1 MRLVWTQRK
10 PRDCTALTLGSKEE
24 AMCTNG
30 VNTGQLEMMIDQI
43 DDHIKL
49 ERRHA
54 HDLGHLAS
62 DAGFTTVGEKL
73 HNVMHLLDEV
83 RAALDE
89 AKEAMEDDAEGAAG
103 FTVQLV

>member
-1 MRLVWTQRK
+1 
-10 PRDCTALTLGSKEE
+10 
-24 AMCTNG
+24 MCTNG

-62 DAGFTTVGEKL
+62 DAGFATVGEKL
-73 HNVMHLLDEV
+73 HDVMKANKKDNYQLEN
-83 RAALDE
+83 
-89 AKEAMEDDAEGAAG
+89 KEAMEDDAKDAAG
-103 FTVQLV
+103 FTVARV

>member
-1 MRLVWTQRK
+1 
-10 PRDCTALTLGSKEE
+10 
-24 AMCTNG
+24 MCTNG

-62 DAGFTTVGEKL
+62 DAGFATVGEKL
-73 HNVMHLLDEV
+73 HDLSLIHI
-83 RAALDE
+83 
-89 AKEAMEDDAEGAAG
+89 
-103 FTVQLV
+103 

>member
-1 MRLVWTQRK
+1 
-10 PRDCTALTLGSKEE
+10 
-24 AMCTNG
+24 MCTNG

-62 DAGFTTVGEKL
+62 DAGFATVGEKL
-73 HNVMHLLDEV
+73 HDVMHHWWHLLDEV

-89 AKEAMEDDAEGAAG
+89 AKDAMEDDATEAAG
-103 FTVQLV
+103 FTVSRV